1 MFLELAK
8 RNLSRHTFRTVL
20 AAIGIIIGVVA
31 ISSLGILGNSLKLS
45 VTDTLGDI
53 GNEIIVSPA
62 FKSGV
67 TNITE
72 KQFKQ
77 MERIQG
83 IEVAI
88 PISSEA
94 DVVNFKK
101 ESTYTQIYG
110 MRGEDMQYILEIADG
125 HFLKRD
131 SDNCVVGSNI
141 AKSYKLK
148 TGSKISIDNNSFKVV
163 GILKEKGLSFDINAD
178 NAVILS
184 TKMYSKLYDTKDYKS
199 VIIKVKKENLDEVDV
214 VKENIEKRF
223 NKHDDVVTV
232 MAMNTILEG
241 VTSIFDT
248 ISMFLMGIGAIS
260 LIVAGVSILNV
271 MLMST
276 MERTKEIG
284 IMKAVGASKKEIIL
298 MFLLESLILGMVGSL
313 IGGVLS
319 FAGGFAILVLILNN
333 AKYLFAPSSILYI
346 FVGIGFGI
354 LTGLMGGLYPAW
366 KASRLRPLDALRYE

>member
-31 ISSLGILGNSLKLS
+31 ISSLGILGNSLKMS

-67 TNITE
+67 TNLTE

-77 MERIQG
+77 MERIDG

-163 GILKEKGLSFDINAD
+163 GILKEKGLSFDISAD
-178 NAVILS
+178 NAVIIS

-223 NKHDDVVTV
+223 NKRDDVVTV
-232 MAMNTILEG
+232 MAMNTLLEG
-241 VTSIFDT
+241 VTGIFDT

-319 FAGGFAILVLILNN
+319 FAGGFAILVLILDN

-366 KASRLRPLDALRYE
+366 KASRLRPLDA

>member
-110 MRGEDMQYILEIADG
+110 MRGEDMQYILEIDQG

-223 NKHDDVVTV
+223 NKRDDVVTV
-232 MAMNTILEG
+232 MAMNTLLEG
-241 VTSIFDT
+241 VTGIFDT

-366 KASRLRPLDALRYE
+366 KASRLRPL